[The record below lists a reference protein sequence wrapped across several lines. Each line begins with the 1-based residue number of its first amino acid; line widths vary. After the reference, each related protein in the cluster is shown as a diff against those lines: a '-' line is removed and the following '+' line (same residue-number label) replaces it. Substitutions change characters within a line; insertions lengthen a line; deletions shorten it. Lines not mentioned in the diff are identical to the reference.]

1 MITVLDLEIFWELLV
16 EEVFDN
22 MTTFAFMEREKK
34 NKCNSNLIINVPPFR
49 TTPSHYMFPGL
60 RV

>member
-34 NKCNSNLIINVPPFR
+34 TNVI
-49 TTPSHYMFPGL
+49 
-60 RV
+60 VI